1 MAGGYRHSQGI
12 AIPLYLPEE
21 TQCSCYLELLDKL
34 QKWIFKTDGPSLAA
48 SLESLAH
55 CWNVTSLSVLSV
67 LFWWIF
73 FRTGSPGSTSFF
85 LWEVYFLFW

>member
-34 QKWIFKTDGPSLAA
+34 QK
-48 SLESLAH
+48 
-55 CWNVTSLSVLSV
+55 
-67 LFWWIF
+67 
-73 FRTGSPGSTSFF
+73 
-85 LWEVYFLFW
+85 